1 MLRQLCHTSFTLLKF
16 GNIEN
21 SRVTMIP
28 VTLQYIR
35 KTLYSVSHHWLAP
48 LIIFKEWLKIIVSSS
63 MS

>member
-1 MLRQLCHTSFTLLKF
+1 MLRQLYHTSFTLLKF

-35 KTLYSVSHHWLAP
+35 KTLYSVSHH
-48 LIIFKEWLKIIVSSS
+48 
-63 MS
+63 